1 MSKPILSDP
10 VPVRLPIELLA
21 DLEKV
26 ATASDR
32 TRSWVIVR
40 ALKLY
45 MAGEGGEVLAI
56 TKGREQVAAD
66 DVHDFDVVLGEV
78 DAIIRGKVA

>member
-1 MSKPILSDP
+1 MSKPVLSDP
-10 VPVRLPIELLA
+10 VPVRLPLEMLGELERIA
-21 DLEKV
+21 I
-26 ATASDR
+26 ASDR

-45 MAGEGGEVLAI
+45 LAGEGGEVLAVLNA
-56 TKGREQVAAD
+56 RDQVAAG
-66 DVHDFDVVLGEV
+66 DVHDFDAVLDEV

>member
-1 MSKPILSDP
+1 MSKPVLSDP
-10 VPVRLPIELLA
+10 VPVRLPVDILAELERIA
-21 DLEKV
+21 M
-26 ATASDR
+26 ASDR

-45 MAGEGGEVLAI
+45 LAGEGGEVLAVLNA
-56 TKGREQVAAD
+56 REQVVD
-66 DVHDFDVVLGEV
+66 GDVHDFDAVLDEV